1 MTKPLWKMLAFGT
14 TRTLFWLQSF
24 TTNGAT
30 MMLRETPLKTSR
42 ALWVILK
49 FLIIPEQVN
58 SQSQLLERG
67 TQAKVIVPA
76 LLHDLVHLREK
87 AGWRDEKT
95 DIYSKF
101 YLCCSVCGSDQQWD
115 RKCEE
120 KQRWRG
126 LQRAFLKLESTVF
139 LQWTFICRYTVST

>member
-1 MTKPLWKMLAFGT
+1 MLAFGKT
-14 TRTLFWLQSF
+14 WTLFWLQSL

-30 MMLRETPLKTSR
+30 LRETPLKTSR

-76 LLHDLVHLREK
+76 LLHDLVYLREK
-87 AGWRDEKT
+87 AE
-95 DIYSKF
+95 
-101 YLCCSVCGSDQQWD
+101 
-115 RKCEE
+115 
-120 KQRWRG
+120 
-126 LQRAFLKLESTVF
+126 
-139 LQWTFICRYTVST
+139 